1 VSSFSGVEVEVRS
14 AGGIRC
20 STSVFPPRFETA
32 PHAHDEAYF
41 CLVVEGS
48 SAQRSG
54 GAERV
59 RERGRA
65 YFYPAGEQQSE
76 RFGRPGGR
84 LFSIR
89 LGPGV
94 ISGLP
99 EATRLPER
107 SSELAGL
114 GALLVRRLFGLA
126 GDDPCAVE
134 DLTLLLVGT
143 LARDQGAGSAWAP
156 LVRDYLHA
164 HFREKPTLGQIAA
177 AVGLH
182 PVHLCRAFPQRFGVT
197 IGAYLRALRVDCAAR
212 QLVAT
217 ERPLADIALDAGFS
231 SQAHLTRE
239 LKKHLGTTP
248 AAYRRR

>member
-1 VSSFSGVEVEVRS
+1 MRS

-20 STSVFPPRFETA
+20 STSVFTPRFATA

-54 GAERV
+54 GAERL
-59 RERGRA
+59 RERGCA

-76 RFGRPGGR
+76 RFGRQGGR
-84 LFSIR
+84 LFSVQ
-89 LGPGV
+89 LSAAV
-94 ISGLP
+94 LAGLP
-99 EATRLPER
+99 DATRLPQT
-107 SSELAGL
+107 SSELAGP
-114 GALLVRRLFGLA
+114 GALLVRRLFGVDR
-126 GDDPCAVE
+126 DDACAVL
-134 DLTLLLVGT
+134 DLTMLLVGT

-164 HFREKPTLGQIAA
+164 HFRDKPTLEQIAA

-197 IGAYLRALRVDCAAR
+197 LGAYLRALRVDCAAR

-217 ERPLADIALDAGFS
+217 ERSLADIALDAGFS